1 MTGRRLGQHFLKDAN
16 IIAKIINQASLSPED
31 NVLEIGPGRG
41 ALTKELVKQARKVVA
56 VELDAELAEALP
68 NFPNLTVIR
77 KDILKTNLKDILC
90 TDLPDQDGLS
100 DNIAA
105 NTCSQSD
112 NTLPTG
118 KKWKVIANLP
128 YYITTPIIEK
138 LLLEGQGLIEC
149 MVIMIQKEVA
159 MRIKTLASRDTGALS
174 YFVRYHANAEMLFTV
189 KAGSFSPPPKVDSAI
204 IRLTPWEPPVEADK
218 ELLFQIIRTAFGER
232 RKTLKKSLG
241 KLFDAEAALKQAA
254 IDPTRRPETLT
265 LEEFAAIARAS
276 ADLPKTDSTS
286 L

>member
-16 IIAKIINQASLSPED
+16 IIAKIIDQASLSPED

-41 ALTKELVKQARKVVA
+41 ALTKELVKKARQVVA

-68 NFPNLTVIR
+68 SYPNLTVIR
-77 KDILKTNLKDILC
+77 KDILR
-90 TDLPDQDGLS
+90 TDLKEILS
-100 DNIAA
+100 AE
-105 NTCSQSD
+105 T
-112 NTLPTG
+112 PG
-118 KKWKVIANLP
+118 RKWKVIANLP

-159 MRIKTLASRDTGALS
+159 VRIKTLASRDTGALS

-276 ADLPKTDSTS
+276 ANMPETDSTS

>member
-16 IIAKIINQASLSPED
+16 IIAKIISQASLSPDD

-41 ALTKELVKQARKVVA
+41 ALTKELVKLANRVAA

-68 NFPNLTVIR
+68 SFPNLTVFR
-77 KDILKTNLKDILC
+77 KDILKTNLKEIL
-90 TDLPDQDGLS
+90 QDSTSEQECQKKHTAIS
-100 DNIAA
+100 DAKNNCITA
-105 NTCSQSD
+105 
-112 NTLPTG
+112 PH

-138 LLLEGQGLIEC
+138 LLLEGQGLFEC

-159 MRIKTLASRDTGALS
+159 VRIKTLASRDTGALS

-241 KLFDAEAALKQAA
+241 KLFDAETVLNQAA
-254 IDPTRRPETLT
+254 IDPIRRPETLT
-265 LEEFAAIARAS
+265 LEEFAAIARA
-276 ADLPKTDSTS
+276 AAKKQCLAEIRR
-286 L
+286 

>member
-31 NVLEIGPGRG
+31 NVLEIGPGHG
-41 ALTKELVKQARKVVA
+41 ALTKELVKKASKVVA
-56 VELDAELAEALP
+56 VELDPELAEALP
-68 NFPNLTVIR
+68 SFPNLTVIR
-77 KDILKTNLKDILC
+77 KDILR
-90 TDLPDQDGLS
+90 TDLK
-100 DNIAA
+100 NILGDPATA
-105 NTCSQSD
+105 S
-112 NTLPTG
+112 G

-159 MRIKTLASRDTGALS
+159 VRIKTLASRDTGALS

-189 KAGSFSPPPKVDSAI
+189 KAGSFSPPPKVDSAVI
-204 IRLTPWEPPVEADK
+204 KLTPWEPPVDADK
-218 ELLFQIIRTAFGER
+218 ERLFQIIRTAFGER
-232 RKTLKKSLG
+232 RKTLKRSLT
-241 KLFDAEAALKQAA
+241 KLFDAESALQKAS
-254 IDPTRRPETLT
+254 IDPSRRPETLT

-276 ADLPKTDSTS
+276 AELPETASTS